1 MSLNKKQSI
10 TIEKTKLILAYTELF
25 NRLTP
30 IKWIKFISNLYKML
44 VRINGLTNALNQQL
58 LIR

>member
-1 MSLNKKQSI
+1 M
-10 TIEKTKLILAYTELF
+10 IEKTKLILAYTELF

-44 VRINGLTNALNQQL
+44 VRINGLTTALYQPQL